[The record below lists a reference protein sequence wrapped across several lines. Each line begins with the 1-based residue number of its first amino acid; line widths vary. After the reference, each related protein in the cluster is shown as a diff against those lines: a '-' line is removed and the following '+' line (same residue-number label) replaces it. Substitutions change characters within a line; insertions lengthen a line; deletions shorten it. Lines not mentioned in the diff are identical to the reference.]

1 MQIGAQKSVTTAPNC
16 RSRVSM
22 SNRRGTS
29 AQVRP
34 NALSVSP
41 RITTRS
47 VSTEQSSRGEECQ
60 TSTRDQGEQPDGRVH
75 RRTRCRKRQ
84 NVADTPRF
92 NGSVLPAYVERSRY
106 VCPAEPDS
114 PSGRRQASRSA
125 CMVTTEPRR
134 YGDALTRPES
144 ISSMNSTDWLLAL
157 VARRRLTH
165 LTTGSTCVLSTK

>member
-1 MQIGAQKSVTTAPNC
+1 MPTRRLTRTLDRPASCPRALLAPYGAAMRIGARKSVTTAPNC

-41 RITTRS
+41 RTTTRS

-84 NVADTPRF
+84 RAADAPRF

-106 VCPAEPDS
+106 VCPAEPYR
-114 PSGRRQASRSA
+114 PWRLLMRHSG
-125 CMVTTEPRR
+125 
-134 YGDALTRPES
+134 G
-144 ISSMNSTDWLLAL
+144 LLYVPKDL
-157 VARRRLTH
+157 
-165 LTTGSTCVLSTK
+165 

>member
-1 MQIGAQKSVTTAPNC
+1 
-16 RSRVSM
+16 M
-22 SNRRGTS
+22 SNRRGNS

-41 RITTRS
+41 RTTTRS

-84 NVADTPRF
+84 NVADTPRC

-106 VCPAEPDS
+106 VCPAELYR
-114 PSGRRQASRSA
+114 PSR
-125 CMVTTEPRR
+125 
-134 YGDALTRPES
+134 
-144 ISSMNSTDWLLAL
+144 LLMRHSGGL
-157 VARRRLTH
+157 LYVPKDL
-165 LTTGSTCVLSTK
+165 